1 MNFRSTMM
9 ILLLLFVSVLIC
21 SQDLLSLCMTSVIS
35 GELLSTIGFLVIH
48 AVLLYACYKLLIYIV
63 EKYHHPMMGFLLEL
77 YIKMY
82 IVFAII
88 CILTGEIAQVQD
100 FLCNIAVV
108 LALRG
113 LAKI

>member
-1 MNFRSTMM
+1 MM

-35 GELLSTIGFLVIH
+35 GELLSAIRFLVIH
-48 AVLLYACYKLLIYIV
+48 AVLLLACYKLLIYII
-63 EKYHHPMMGFLLEL
+63 EEYHHPMMGFLLEL

-82 IVFAII
+82 IVFTVI
-88 CILTGEIAQVQD
+88 CILTGEITQMQE

-113 LAKI
+113 LAKV

>member
-1 MNFRSTMM
+1 MM

-21 SQDLLSLCMTSVIS
+21 SQDLLSLCMTSIIS
-35 GELLSTIGFLVIH
+35 GELSPAIGFFVIH
-48 AVLLYACYKLLIYIV
+48 AVLLFACYKLLICIV
-63 EKYHHPMMGFLLEL
+63 EEYHHPMMGFLLEL
-77 YIKMY
+77 YMKMY

-88 CILTGEIAQVQD
+88 CILTGEIAQAQE

-113 LAKI
+113 LTKI